1 MMRKKRKTALLS
13 EVDKGIE
20 LNSPE
25 VLNKEENVNIDG
37 TSNTTDM
44 PDYASV
50 SQFGGEVVLHQV
62 IYGRSQDINDV
73 EIYAQ
78 HQGFSSNND

>member
-37 TSNTTDM
+37 TSNTTDI
-44 PDYASV
+44 PDYAIV
-50 SQFGGEVVLHQV
+50 SQFGGEVVLHEQV
-62 IYGRSQDINDV
+62 I
-73 EIYAQ
+73 
-78 HQGFSSNND
+78 QGYQ